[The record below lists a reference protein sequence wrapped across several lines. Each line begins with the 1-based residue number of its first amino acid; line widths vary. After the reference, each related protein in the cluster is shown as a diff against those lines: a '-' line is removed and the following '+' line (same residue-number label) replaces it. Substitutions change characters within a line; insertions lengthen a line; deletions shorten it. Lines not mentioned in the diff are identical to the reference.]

1 MIYLTDNEVY
11 ESNLKY
17 FKISKRYGDKSQ
29 AKCPAHDDKQASLTI
44 SKGKKCTLFYCHAGC
59 RLDDILSAAGL
70 EKKDTYYDAEPQQ
83 TNWRDFVEGREKRKI
98 EAVYNYISLSGS
110 YSYTKI
116 RLEGKK
122 FIYGILQ
129 NGRFEYGL
137 GHDTPRKSYK
147 AIYGSVQALN
157 KAISEGKPL
166 FVVEGEKDCD
176 TMTKQGYAVF
186 TCGGCSDWQADFAT
200 LVQGA
205 EVYILAD
212 NDAAG
217 RRVAETIFNDVQAV
231 AKCVKIITPMPD
243 IPKADITDYFEA
255 GHSKEEFE
263 QLLKQDTVTENRI
276 WAEEQEEI
284 DLLQFHT
291 VAESGKITGVYHN
304 AIFEYIKSHYNI
316 FIVGGT
322 VYIFDCGYFKVDA
335 TGARLKSII
344 REFIY
349 PQFIKSTTINNIY
362 NLFLQDI
369 SLELQFDE
377 LNCYPSYWICFQNG
391 MYDTKEKRLLPHSPK
406 YRAINQIPHDYK
418 PDAVTSGA
426 KTDEYLN
433 FICEDPD
440 SKEMLLQFMGYSLTK
455 DVSQQKFLVL
465 NGEGGTGKS
474 TVIRL
479 IETLAGSRNVSNISL
494 ADLQQRF
501 ASFGLMGKLLNS
513 CADLEIQALEDT
525 SIIKKILGE
534 DTLRAEQKGRD
545 AISFKSYA
553 KLIFSTN
560 ELPLVKSEKTN
571 GFYRRLLVLTMN
583 KTPSKINPNLFQ
595 ELEQEIEYL
604 LHLAVQAVERMYQQG
619 MITVADISDRAVQQL
634 RADSDTVEAFL
645 QDMCIKDEVGRIE
658 RTELYDK
665 YNEYCEET
673 DRQSLTK
680 NNFYKSLRVKGY
692 SEIKSN
698 GYRYFKGIS
707 YLKSDPKRP
716 QETAPD
722 GFMSVTQEQLD
733 ELPFQ

>member
-1 MIYLTDNEVY
+1 MSNAEIY
-11 ESNLKY
+11 ESNLKS
-17 FKISKRYGDKSQ
+17 FHIVKRSGDKAQ
-29 AKCPAHDDKQASLTI
+29 CKCPAHDDKQASLTI
-44 SKGKKCTLFYCHAGC
+44 SKGRKCTLFYCHAGC
-59 RLDDILSAAGL
+59 KVDSILSVAGL

-83 TNWRDFVEGREKRKI
+83 TNWKAFVEGREKRKI
-98 EAVYNYISLSGS
+98 EAVYNYVSINGS
-110 YSYTKI
+110 YAFTKI

-122 FIYGILQ
+122 IIYGMLK
-129 NGRFEYGL
+129 NDRFTYGL
-137 GHDTPRKSYK
+137 GHDTPRKTYK

-157 KAISEGKPL
+157 KAISEGKAVFIP
-166 FVVEGEKDCD
+166 EGEKDTD
-176 TMTKQGYAVF
+176 TLIKQGYTAF
-186 TCGGCSDWQADFAT
+186 TYGGVNDWQADFAT

-205 EVYILAD
+205 TVFILAD
-212 NDAAG
+212 NDAPG
-217 RRVAETIFNDVQAV
+217 EKVAETILNDVQAV
-231 AKCVKIITPMPD
+231 VKSAKIIVPMPD
-243 IPKADITDYFEA
+243 TPKADITDYFKA

-276 WAEEQEEI
+276 GAEEQEEI
-284 DLLQFHT
+284 DLIQFHI
-291 VAESGKITGVYHN
+291 VADNGKITGVYHN

-322 VYIFDCGYFKVDA
+322 PYIYDSGYFKVDA

-349 PQFIKSTTINNIY
+349 PHFIKSTTINNIY

-369 SLELQFDE
+369 SLELQFE
-377 LNCYPSYWICFQNG
+377 QLNCYPSYWICFQNG

-440 SKEMLLQFMGYSLTK
+440 SKEMLLQFIGYSLTK
-455 DVSQQKFLVL
+455 DVGQQKFLVL

-479 IETLAGSRNVSNISL
+479 IEALTGSRNVSNISL
-494 ADLQQRF
+494 TDLQQRF

-583 KTPSKINPNLFQ
+583 KVPVKKNPNLFQ

-619 MITVADISDRAVQQL
+619 IITVADVSDRAVQQL

-645 QDMCIKDEVGRIE
+645 QDMCVKDEKGRIE

-665 YNEYCEET
+665 YSEYCEET

-698 GYRYFKGIS
+698 GYRYFKSIS
-707 YLKSDPKRP
+707 IIKMLRGRP

-733 ELPFQ
+733 KLPFQ

>member
-11 ESNLKY
+11 ESNLHH
-17 FKISKRYGDKSQ
+17 FKISKQYGDKAQ
-29 AKCPAHDDKQASLTI
+29 CKCPAHDDKLASLTV

-59 RLDDILSAAGL
+59 RLDDILTAAGL
-70 EKKDTYYDAEPQQ
+70 EKKDTYYDVDPQQ
-83 TNWRDFVEGREKRKI
+83 TNWRAFVESREKRKI
-98 EAVYNYISLSGS
+98 EAVYNYISLNGS
-110 YSYTKI
+110 CSFTKL

-122 FIYGILQ
+122 IIYGMLK
-129 NGRFEYGL
+129 NDRFTYGL
-137 GHDTPRKSYK
+137 GHDTPRKTYK

-157 KAISEGKPL
+157 KAISEGKPV
-166 FVVEGEKDCD
+166 FIVEGEKDVD
-176 TMTKQGYAVF
+176 TMAKQGYTAF
-186 TCGGCSDWQADFAT
+186 TYGGVNDWQADFAT

-212 NDAAG
+212 NDQAG

-231 AKCVKIITPMPD
+231 AKGVKIITPMPD

-263 QLLKQDTVTENRI
+263 KMLHDTVTENRM
-276 WAEEQEEI
+276 EDSTNGQI

-322 VYIFDCGYFKVDA
+322 PYIYDSGYFKVDA

-440 SKEMLLQFMGYSLTK
+440 SKEMLLQFIGYSLTK
-455 DVSQQKFLVL
+455 DVGQQKFLVL

-479 IETLAGSRNVSNISL
+479 IEALTGSRNVSNISL
-494 ADLQQRF
+494 TDLQQRF

-583 KTPSKINPNLFQ
+583 KVPSKINPNLFQ

-619 MITVADISDRAVQQL
+619 IIVTSAASEKAVLQL

-645 QDMCIKDEVGRIE
+645 QDMCVKDENGRIE
-658 RTELYDK
+658 RTELYKK
-665 YNEYCEET
+665 YSDYCEDT

-692 SEIKSN
+692 SEIKTG
-698 GYRYFKGIS
+698 GYPHFEGIS
-707 YLKSDPKRP
+707 FLKPSQNFPAKLP
-716 QETAPD
+716 QD
-722 GFMSVTQEQLD
+722 GFMSVTKEQLD

>member
-1 MIYLTDNEVY
+1 MSNAEIY
-11 ESNLKY
+11 ESNLKS
-17 FKISKRYGDKSQ
+17 FHIVKRNGDKAQ
-29 AKCPAHDDKQASLTI
+29 CKCPAHDDKQASLTI
-44 SKGKKCTLFYCHAGC
+44 SKGRKCTLFYCHAGC
-59 RLDDILSAAGL
+59 KIDSILSAAGL
-70 EKKDTYYDAEPQQ
+70 EKKDTYYDAGPQQ
-83 TNWRDFVEGREKRKI
+83 TNWRTFVEGREKRKI
-98 EAVYNYISLSGS
+98 EAVYNYVSINGS
-110 YSYTKI
+110 YAFTKI

-122 FIYGILQ
+122 IIYGILK
-129 NGRFEYGL
+129 NDRFTYGL
-137 GHDTPRKSYK
+137 GHDKPRKTYK

-157 KAISEGKPL
+157 KAISEGKAVFIP
-166 FVVEGEKDCD
+166 EGEKDTD
-176 TMTKQGYAVF
+176 TLTKQGYTAF
-186 TCGGCSDWQADFAT
+186 TYGGVNDWQADFAT

-205 EVYILAD
+205 TVFILAD
-212 NDAAG
+212 NDAPG
-217 RRVAETIFNDVQAV
+217 KKVAETILNDVQAV
-231 AKCVKIITPMPD
+231 AKSAKIIVPMPD
-243 IPKADITDYFEA
+243 TSKADITDYFNA

-263 QLLKQDTVTENRI
+263 QLLKQDTVTEKRI
-276 WAEEQEEI
+276 GAEEQEEI
-284 DLLQFHT
+284 DLIQFHI
-291 VAESGKITGVYHN
+291 VADNGKVTGVYHN

-322 VYIFDCGYFKVDA
+322 PYIYDSGYFKVDA

-349 PQFIKSTTINNIY
+349 PHFIKSTTINNIY

-369 SLELQFDE
+369 SLELQFE
-377 LNCYPSYWICFQNG
+377 QLNCYPSYWICFQNG
-391 MYDTKEKRLLPHSPK
+391 MYDTKEKKLLPHSPK

-440 SKEMLLQFMGYSLTK
+440 SKEMLLQFIGYSLTK
-455 DVSQQKFLVL
+455 DVGQQKFLVL

-479 IETLAGSRNVSNISL
+479 IEALTGSRNVSNISL
-494 ADLQQRF
+494 TDLQQRF

-583 KTPSKINPNLFQ
+583 KVPVKKNPNLFQ

-604 LHLAVQAVERMYQQG
+604 LRLAVQAVERMYEQG
-619 MITVADISDRAVQQL
+619 IIVTSVASEKAVQQL

-645 QDMCIKDEVGRIE
+645 QEMCTKDEMGRIE
-658 RTELYDK
+658 RTMLYKK
-665 YNEYCEET
+665 YSDYCEEA

-680 NNFYKSLRVKGY
+680 NSFYKSLRIKGY
-692 SEIKSN
+692 LEISSN
-698 GYRYFKGIS
+698 GNRYFKGIS
-707 YLKSDPKRP
+707 YQKNVPRC
-716 QETAPD
+716 QEKTALE

>member
-1 MIYLTDNEVY
+1 VNDAEIY

-17 FKISKRYGDKSQ
+17 FHIAKRYGDKAQ
-29 AKCPAHDDKQASLTI
+29 CRCPSHDDKQASLTI
-44 SKGKKCTLFYCHAGC
+44 SKGRKCTLFFCHAGC
-59 RLDDILSAAGL
+59 SVDEILTAAGL
-70 EKKDTYYDAEPQQ
+70 KKENTYYDAEPQK
-83 TNWRDFVEGREKRKI
+83 TNWRAFIECREKRKI
-98 EAVYNYISLSGS
+98 EAVYNYVSCNGS
-110 YSYTKI
+110 YAFTKV

-122 FIYGILQ
+122 IIYGMLKDD
-129 NGRFEYGL
+129 RFTYGL
-137 GHDTPRKSYK
+137 GHDKPRKAYK
-147 AIYGSVQALN
+147 AIYGSIQALN
-157 KAISEGKPL
+157 KAISEGRAVFIP
-166 FVVEGEKDCD
+166 EGEKDTD
-176 TMTKQGYAVF
+176 TLTKQGYTAF
-186 TCGGCSDWQADFAT
+186 TYGGANDWQADFAT

-205 EVYILAD
+205 TVFILAD
-212 NDAAG
+212 NDAPG
-217 RRVAETIFNDVQAV
+217 KKVAETILNDVQEV
-231 AKCVKIITPMPD
+231 AKSAKIIVPMPD
-243 IPKADITDYFEA
+243 IPKADITDYFKA

-263 QLLKQDTVTENRI
+263 KMLQNTVTENRI
-276 WAEEQEEI
+276 RTGEQEEI
-284 DLLQFHT
+284 DLIQFHI
-291 VAESGKITGVYHN
+291 VADNGKITGVYHN

-322 VYIFDCGYFKVDA
+322 PYIYDSGYFKVDV

-344 REFIY
+344 RKFIY
-349 PQFIKSTTINNIY
+349 PPFIKSTTINNIY

-369 SLELQFDE
+369 SLELQFE
-377 LNCYPSYWICFQNG
+377 QLNYYPSYWICFQNG

-418 PDAVTSGA
+418 PDAVISGA

-433 FICEDPD
+433 FICEDSD
-440 SKEMLLQFMGYSLTK
+440 SKEMLLQFIGYSLTK
-455 DVSQQKFLVL
+455 DVGQQKFLVL
-465 NGEGGTGKS
+465 NGIGGTGKS
-474 TVIRL
+474 TLIRL
-479 IETLAGSRNVSNISL
+479 IEALTGSRNVSNISL
-494 ADLQQRF
+494 TDLQQRF

-534 DTLRAEQKGRD
+534 DTLRAEQKGHD

-583 KTPSKINPNLFQ
+583 KVPVNKNPNLFH

-619 MITVADISDRAVQQL
+619 IITVADVSDRAVQQL
-634 RADSDTVEAFL
+634 WNDSDTVQAFL
-645 QDMCIKDEVGRIE
+645 HEMCVKDEKGRIE
-658 RTELYDK
+658 RTELYKK
-665 YNEYCEET
+665 YSDYCEDT

-680 NNFYKSLRVKGY
+680 NNFYKSLRAKGY
-692 SEIKSN
+692 SEIKTS
-698 GYRYFKGIS
+698 GYIHFKGI
-707 YLKSDPKRP
+707 LFIKEGFKRP
-716 QETAPD
+716 EETALN